1 MYSDDIYNEM
11 KCGSVCKVR
20 NSVLM
25 LLYGN
30 YPVFSSRTAVGK
42 KVFLWWVVL
51 VGIYWL
57 SNRCVISYRLD
68 QASWS

>member
-42 KVFLWWVVL
+42 KLL
-51 VGIYWL
+51 VARGPGPDGL
-57 SNRCVISYRLD
+57 VPP
-68 QASWS
+68 A